1 MSQFQKVEH
10 DSERVVSQFS
20 KVEHDRL
27 RIMLQFQNLEHDSN
41 QKILDESK
49 DFKFRLA
56 ALLLLAYLT

>member
-1 MSQFQKVEH
+1 MSQFQKFEH
-10 DSERVVSQFS
+10 DSKRIVSQFS
-20 KVEHDRL
+20 KVKHDWL
-27 RIMLQFQNLEHDSN
+27 RIVLQFQILEHDSN

>member
-1 MSQFQKVEH
+1 
-10 DSERVVSQFS
+10 
-20 KVEHDRL
+20 
-27 RIMLQFQNLEHDSN
+27 MLQFQNLEHDSN